1 MVESTNDVLT
11 IIKKK
16 QSDVNIRFHSD
27 TNNFLHLANS
37 VCQQMCLPCYVETVL
52 YINTIQEC
60 TTVLERLL
68 IGLVDGTLIQRA
80 LRKLAN
86 D

>member
-1 MVESTNDVLT
+1 
-11 IIKKK
+11 
-16 QSDVNIRFHSD
+16 
-27 TNNFLHLANS
+27 
-37 VCQQMCLPCYVETVL
+37 MCLPCNVETVL

-80 LRKLAN
+80 LSLACQ
-86 D
+86 